1 MTIQPAINLTVQYIW
16 QDTILLLTIIAL
28 ILLVLT
34 ELLSPKYGKITTKID
49 RNKLKK
55 IAFAT
60 GILALTNLILRI
72 LWGGL

>member
-1 MTIQPAINLTVQYIW
+1 
-16 QDTILLLTIIAL
+16 LLTIIAL